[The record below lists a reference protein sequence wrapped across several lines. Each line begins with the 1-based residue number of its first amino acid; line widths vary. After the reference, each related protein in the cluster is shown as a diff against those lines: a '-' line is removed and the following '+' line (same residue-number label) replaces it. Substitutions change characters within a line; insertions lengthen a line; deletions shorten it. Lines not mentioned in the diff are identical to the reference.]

1 MAREIVILKRM
12 ALAEYRGRK
21 NGRGFYDCSTDQ
33 PKPNNALVG
42 GTS

>member
-21 NGRGFYDCSTDQ
+21 NGRGFYDYSTDQ